1 MKHLKKL
8 VLLLIITG
16 GTMVI
21 TSEAKA
27 SDRWVTA
34 EEFEPGKYD
43 VACKFS
49 GCINNLSCCLSDVVI
64 IA

>member
-1 MKHLKKL
+1 
-8 VLLLIITG
+8 
-16 GTMVI
+16 MVI

-34 EEFEPGKYD
+34 EDVEPGKYD

-49 GCINNLSCCLSDVVI
+49 GCSNNLSCCLSDVVI